1 MKNDLLLWQLAD
13 SAFPSGGFAHS
24 GGLEAAHQLGLV
36 SDADSLEPFLENGLS
51 QVRRGVACFAHE
63 AWTHPDEFAAIDH
76 DCDLFLNNHVANRAS
91 RAQGQ
96 ALLSSA
102 SKAFAGVS
110 PDKAIA
116 RWTMTA
122 RRDRLPS
129 HLAPVFGLVSRALN
143 VPSAQMSSLFL
154 FIHLRGYISA
164 AVRLGIVG
172 PMQAQQ
178 SQASLAMKLSGID
191 PMPLRSAAQINPML
205 DLIQMMQDRLYSRL
219 FQS

>member
-1 MKNDLLLWQLAD
+1 MTNDLLLWQLAD

-36 SDADSLEPFLENGLS
+36 SDAESLETFLENGRS

-63 AWTHPDEFAAIDH
+63 AWTDPDEFAAIDR

-102 SKAFAGVS
+102 SKAFSGAAR
-110 PDKAIA
+110 DEAIA
-116 RWTMTA
+116 RWTLTV

-129 HLAPVFGLVSRALN
+129 HLAPVFGLVSRALDI
-143 VPSAQMSSLFL
+143 PSAQMSNLFL

-178 SQASLAMKLSGID
+178 CQASLAVKLSSID
-191 PMPLRSAAQINPML
+191 PPSIRSAVQINPML